1 MFSDLR
7 FALRQLAKKPSFTII
22 SVLTLALGIG
32 VNTTMFS
39 VLNALVLRPSAVHES
54 SQVVWLFRT
63 SPQSQSWPDSPGNF
77 YDIQKQSA
85 SYERMASFY
94 WNNYNLAEA
103 GQPAQRLAGV
113 AVTGEFFAVL
123 GIQPELGRAIG
134 PADDVAGSGQVAVLT
149 DSFWRSHY
157 AADPGVIGKVVR
169 MDGQPVTIVGV
180 MPASIEEP
188 LYWGHLDLW
197 RAAALDASSRAVRD
211 NNWLHMAGRLKPGV
225 SIGQAQSEATG
236 IAKRLE
242 HDFPQTN
249 AQNGLRLVSWDRV
262 RTDDLSRN
270 ISWLCMGL
278 AGFVLLIA
286 CTNLANLQLA
296 RISERVREH
305 AVRIALG
312 ASRLQLIRQ
321 LLVESVLLST
331 AGGVLGILVALV
343 GTGFI
348 GRAIYITGV
357 AGYAM
362 PVDAKALAFTLA
374 ASVVTGIAV
383 GTLPAWIAS
392 RTDVNAALKQGS
404 RGSTGDRKR
413 QFFRQG
419 LIVIELALALVLLS
433 GAGFFVRGM
442 QRVARTDGG
451 WRPDGLL
458 TATLSLPFNE
468 KYATDAQC
476 QAFFDKL
483 AQKLSELPGATQ
495 SSIACFLP
503 IVGVWQ
509 NSPIAIEGRLA
520 PPHGKEPLAAMN
532 PMSPGHFATLGI
544 RLTSGRD
551 FTSADRM
558 DSRHV
563 AIVNESMARHFWP
576 GESALGKRIGDVDP
590 ANPNWCEIVGVAAD
604 VRSTLELVQAP
615 DTPFLRYLPLSQT
628 PSNRLHWLNLSI
640 RSTAPTAVVAAA
652 LRTAVQEIDPDQP
665 VYAIVTAREAMEQIT
680 NSFSAVSGLLA
691 AFALIGLVLSA
702 VGIYGVIANL
712 VAQRTPEIGIR
723 MALGAQVGD
732 VLWMILGQGLKL
744 AVVGTLV
751 GLACAWGLVRL
762 LVSTVPGVPGSDPWA
777 IAGIASLLVS
787 VAVFACWLPARR
799 ASKVDPVIALRA
811 D

>member
-1 MFSDLR
+1 MFSDLK
-7 FALRQLAKKPSFTII
+7 FALRQLVKKPSFTII

-39 VLNALVLRPSAVHES
+39 VLNALVLRPSAVPES
-54 SQVVWLFRT
+54 SRVVWLFRT
-63 SPQSQSWPDSPGNF
+63 SPQSQAWPESPANF

-85 SYERMASFY
+85 SFERFASFY

-113 AVTGEFFAVL
+113 AVTGEFFPAF
-123 GIQPELGRAIG
+123 GIPPELGRTIG
-134 PADDVAGSGQVAVLT
+134 PADDVPGGGQVAVLT

-180 MPASIEEP
+180 MPAAIEDP
-188 LYWGHLDLW
+188 LYWGHFDLW
-197 RAAALDASSRAVRD
+197 RPAALDASSRAVRG
-211 NNWLHMAGRLKPGV
+211 NNWLHMMGRLKAGV
-225 SIGQAQSEATG
+225 SLGQAQSEAT
-236 IAKRLE
+236 ALAQRLE
-242 HDFPQTN
+242 HTFPETN
-249 AQNGLRLVSWDRV
+249 AQNGLRLVPWDSV

-270 ISWLCMGL
+270 ITWLCMVL

-296 RISERVREH
+296 RMSERVREH

-312 ASRLQLIRQ
+312 ATRLQLIRQ

-331 AGGVLGILVALV
+331 VGGLLGILIALF
-343 GTGFI
+343 GTRFI
-348 GRAIYITGV
+348 GRAIYIAGV
-357 AGYAM
+357 AGFAI
-362 PVDAKALAFTLA
+362 PVDGKALAFTLA
-374 ASVVTGIAV
+374 ASVATGIAV
-383 GTLPAWIAS
+383 GTIPAWFAS

-413 QFFRQG
+413 HFFRQA
-419 LIVIELALALVLLS
+419 LIVAELALALVLLS

-442 QRVARTDGG
+442 QRVTRSDPG

-458 TATLSLPFNE
+458 TATLSLPFTD

-483 AQKLSELPGATQ
+483 AQRLSDLPGATQ

-503 IVGVWQ
+503 ITGAWQ
-509 NSPIAIEGRLA
+509 SSQIAIQGRPA
-520 PPHGKEPLAAMN
+520 PPQGKEPLASIN
-532 PMSPGHFATLGI
+532 PVTPGHFATLGI

-563 AIVNESMARHFWP
+563 TIINESMARQFWP
-576 GESALGKRIGDVDP
+576 GESPLGKRVGDIDP
-590 ANPNWCEIVGVAAD
+590 ANPNWCEVVGVAAD

-615 DTPFLRYLPLSQT
+615 DTPYLRYLPLAQT
-628 PSNRLHWLNLSI
+628 ASNRLHWLNLSV
-640 RSTAPTAVVAAA
+640 RSTAPTPVVAAA
-652 LRTAVQEIDPDQP
+652 LRAAVREIDPDQP
-665 VYAIVTAREAMEQIT
+665 VYAVVTAREAMGQIT
-680 NSFSAVSGLLA
+680 ASFSVVSDLLA
-691 AFALIGLVLSA
+691 AFAFIGLVLSA

-732 VLWMILGQGLKL
+732 VLWMILGQGLRL
-744 AVVGTLV
+744 AVAGTLI
-751 GLACAWGLVRL
+751 GLACALGLVRL
-762 LVSTVPGVPGSDPWA
+762 LVSTVPGIPGSDPLA
-777 IAGIASLLVS
+777 IAGIALLLIA

-799 ASKVDPVIALRA
+799 ASRVDPVIALRA